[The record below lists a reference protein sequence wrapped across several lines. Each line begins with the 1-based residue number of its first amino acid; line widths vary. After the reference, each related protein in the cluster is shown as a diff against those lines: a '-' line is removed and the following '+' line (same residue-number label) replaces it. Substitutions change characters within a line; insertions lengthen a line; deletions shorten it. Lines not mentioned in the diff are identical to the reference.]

1 MAENNGSANL
11 AWFLT
16 GAILGATTTLLLAP
30 QTGKK
35 TRKYI
40 RDRAS
45 DGKDNLERSGQEALK
60 RGRELYNRGKELT
73 NDAIT
78 SLETTRNAAKEE
90 LETDTGKTS
99 SS

>member
-1 MAENNGSANL
+1 MAKNNGSANL

-16 GAILGATTTLLLAP
+16 GTILGATATLLLAP
-30 QTGKK
+30 QTGEK

-45 DGKDNLERSGQEALK
+45 DSKDSQGRSGQEALK
-60 RGRELYNRGKELT
+60 RGRDLYNRGKELT

-78 SLETTRNAAKEE
+78 SLENKRNTLKEGP
-90 LETDTGKTS
+90 ETDIKKTPS
-99 SS
+99 G